1 MGTHSRVIKSEIK
14 YRHKRNLDKLTN
26 REFGVH
32 THTHT
37 HTHTLRATTV
47 VEQFVQN

>member
-1 MGTHSRVIKSEIK
+1 MGNRAIKSEIK
-14 YRHKRNLDKLTN
+14 DRHKRNLDKLTN
-26 REFGVH
+26 RTIWC